1 MDRLRADDI
10 ERARATPPAEKL
22 AQALELMRM
31 GIAMKRARL
40 RTSDPQAPDTVIEER
55 LLAWLA
61 EAR

>member
-1 MDRLRADDI
+1 MDSLRADDI

-31 GIAMKRARL
+31 GIAMKRAKL
-40 RTSDPQAPDTVIEER
+40 RADDPEAPDAVIEDR

-61 EAR
+61 EPR